1 MNAPTSNLAHW
12 PSTQAAESEPV
23 TRALYDEVMVGV
35 YAPSDMIPVR
45 GKGSRVWDQQGR
57 EYVDLAGAIA
67 VTSLG
72 HAHPALVKTMHE
84 QAQKLWLVSNF
95 WTNEPQLRLARK
107 ITAATFAERVFFCN
121 SGAEANEAA
130 LKLARRYALEH
141 FGPDKTQIVSTLDS
155 FHGRTLFTVTA
166 GGTEKYKHGFG
177 PLPPDIVHVPYND
190 IAALQAAVS
199 KRTCAVILEPL
210 QGEGGVNSGSREF
223 LQAARALCDQH
234 GALLVF
240 DEVQSGVGRT
250 GALYNYMQKGVV
262 PDIMSSA
269 KGLGGGFPIGAMLTT
284 AKVAAAFAVGAHGTT
299 YGGSALAC
307 AVAEAVLDIVNTP
320 EVLDGVKTRAA
331 IFKRGFEQINDR
343 YRVFSAIRGEGLLM
357 GCELVD
363 KWKGQAKKFM
373 QAAEAHGL
381 MLLMAGPD
389 VLRFAP
395 SLIIPEEDIAEGL
408 LRLETTVASVA
419 AAS

>member
-1 MNAPTSNLAHW
+1 
-12 PSTQAAESEPV
+12 
-23 TRALYDEVMVGV
+23 
-35 YAPSDMIPVR
+35 
-45 GKGSRVWDQQGR
+45 
-57 EYVDLAGAIA
+57 
-67 VTSLG
+67 
-72 HAHPALVKTMHE
+72 
-84 QAQKLWLVSNF
+84 
-95 WTNEPQLRLARK
+95 
-107 ITAATFAERVFFCN
+107 
-121 SGAEANEAA
+121 
-130 LKLARRYALEH
+130 
-141 FGPDKTQIVSTLDS
+141 
-155 FHGRTLFTVTA
+155 
-166 GGTEKYKHGFG
+166 
-177 PLPPDIVHVPYND
+177 
-190 IAALQAAVS
+190 
-199 KRTCAVILEPL
+199 
-210 QGEGGVNSGSREF
+210 
-223 LQAARALCDQH
+223 
-234 GALLVF
+234 
-240 DEVQSGVGRT
+240 
-250 GALYNYMQKGVV
+250 MQKGVV

-419 AAS
+419 AAA